1 MSKAVVFHEPGG
13 PERLT
18 VVDAPTPSPGPGEVL
33 IRVMAAGVQ
42 PFDIAVVEGWLP
54 AAADGPDF
62 PRTPGNEYAG
72 VVEEVGPGVSGFAP
86 GDEVLGFN
94 VLGSYREHVAMP
106 ADQITAKPPS
116 MPWEVA
122 GGFTAPAQ
130 TAHIAL
136 QDMGLSKGETL
147 LVHGA
152 AGAVGTIAV
161 QLARH
166 RSATVIGAAREA
178 RHDYLR
184 SLGAVPVAYG
194 EGFTDRV
201 RALAPDGTVHGAID
215 GVGGHALDATLEL
228 VEDRSRIF
236 TLVDHAKAP
245 GLGIRTVPPKR
256 SAARLAELADLYARG
271 GLHVHI
277 HAEFPLEKA
286 ADAHRFYK
294 QGGVQGKIV
303 LTTDALRGA
312 REARA

>member
-13 PERLT
+13 PEKLT
-18 VVDAPTPSPGPGEVL
+18 VIDAPTPSPGPGEVL

-54 AAADGPDF
+54 MAADGPDY

-72 VVEEVGPGVSGFAP
+72 VIEAVGPGVSGFAP

-136 QDMGLSKGETL
+136 QDMGLSEGETL

-166 RSATVIGAAREA
+166 RGATVIGAAREA

-184 SLGAVPVAYG
+184 SLGALPVAYG

-201 RALAPDGTVHGAID
+201 RALAPGGTVHGAID
-215 GVGGHALDATLEL
+215 GVGGQALDATLEL
-228 VEDRSRIF
+228 IADRSRIF

-245 GLGIRTVPPKR
+245 GLGIRTAPPKR
-256 SAARLAELADLYARG
+256 SAARLAELADLYAQGR
-271 GLHVHI
+271 LHVHI

-286 ADAHRFYK
+286 ADAHRFHK

-303 LTTDALRGA
+303 LTTDALREAGA
-312 REARA
+312 